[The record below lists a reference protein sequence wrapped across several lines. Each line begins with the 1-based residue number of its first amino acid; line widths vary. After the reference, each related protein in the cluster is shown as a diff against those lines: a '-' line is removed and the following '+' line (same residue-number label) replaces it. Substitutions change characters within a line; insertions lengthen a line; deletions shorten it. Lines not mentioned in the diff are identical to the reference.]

1 MIAEISVPCS
11 KERPHGHQ
19 RGQASGGMLA
29 QHTGLSWNVC
39 MPMTFVSLCWPS
51 VSGLSSVVS
60 DCSFVTPNLE
70 RGYRESWNTMAPDL
84 KSGPGGR

>member
-1 MIAEISVPCS
+1 MIAKISVSYS
-11 KERPHGHQ
+11 KEQPHGHQ

-39 MPMTFVSLCWPS
+39 MLMTFISLCWPS
-51 VSGLSSVVS
+51 VSGLLSVAS
-60 DCSFVTPNLE
+60 DCPFVTPNLE
-70 RGYRESWNTMAPDL
+70 RGYCESWDAMAPDL